1 MFEWFCINFIH
12 DMRRIAF
19 FIFCLSLCLAASGQ
33 DYDYS
38 FTEASDLTI
47 FGKVFQDTPN
57 PYQRMDFTRFG
68 GWTEKDISLLEMP
81 SGIVVSFKTDSPV
94 ISIKPE
100 FLKIDRTDASGFAA
114 RGFDLYI
121 KRDGKWLWAGSCA
134 YGKELEKENG
144 KIHRLVDHM
153 DGSLKECI
161 VYLPTFSKMT
171 SVQIGVLAGSVIE
184 KGDVPFR
191 HKICL
196 HGSSFMH
203 GANTGRAGQ
212 TVPGFLTRATGLQFC
227 SLGVSGDCRMQPQF
241 AAALAESDVE
251 AFVFDAFSNGNAG
264 TVRENLFPFIETI
277 QAKKPGVPLI
287 FMHTIWRERRNFNLK
302 HDREEGSKIATA
314 DSLMKIAVKK
324 YKDVYYI
331 NSNAA
336 SELHDTSE
344 DGVHPSEWGYYL
356 WAESVRKPILRILRK
371 YGIK

>member
-1 MFEWFCINFIH
+1 
-12 DMRRIAF
+12 MRKF
-19 FIFCLSLCLAASGQ
+19 FIFIIGLTAGLTASGQ
-33 DYDYS
+33 DYEYS
-38 FTEASDLTI
+38 FAEASDLTLC
-47 FGKVFQDTPN
+47 GKVFQDTPY

-68 GWTEKDISLLEMP
+68 GWETKDIHLLEMS
-81 SGIVVSFKTDSPV
+81 SGIIVSFRTDSPV
-94 ISIKPE
+94 IAVKPE
-100 FLKIDRTDASGFAA
+100 FLSIDRTNASGFSA

-121 KRDGKWLWAGSCA
+121 KREGKWLWAGSCA
-134 YGKELEKENG
+134 YGKEIEKENG
-144 KIHRLVDHM
+144 KVRKLVENM

-161 VYLPTFSKMT
+161 VYLPTFSKMI
-171 SVQIGVLAGSVIE
+171 SVQIGVIAGSMIE
-184 KGDVPFR
+184 KGEVPFR

-203 GANTGRAGQ
+203 GANTSRAGQ
-212 TVPGFLTRATGLQFC
+212 TVPAFLTRATGLQFC

-241 AAALAESDVE
+241 AAALAESDAE
-251 AFVFDAFSNGNAG
+251 AFVFDAFSNGNAE

-287 FMHTIWRERRNFNLK
+287 FMHTIWREKRNFNLK
-302 HDREEGSKIATA
+302 HNEEEGSKIATA
-314 DSLMKIAVKK
+314 DSLMKIAVKR

-331 NSNAA
+331 ESSAT

-371 YGIK
+371 YKIK

>member
-1 MFEWFCINFIH
+1 
-12 DMRRIAF
+12 MRRIAF

-68 GWTEKDISLLEMP
+68 GWTEKDINLLEMP
-81 SGIVVSFKTDSPV
+81 SGIAVSFKTDSPV

-277 QAKKPGVPLI
+277 QAAHPGKPLI
-287 FMHTIWRERRNFNLK
+287 FQKTIYRENRNFNL
-302 HDREEGSKIATA
+302 EEDLKGRQRAHMA
-314 DSLMKIAVKK
+314 DSLMQIAIRR

-331 NSNAA
+331 ETNATD
-336 SELHDTSE
+336 ERHDSSV
-344 DGVHPSEWGYYL
+344 DGIHPGDHGYTL
-356 WAESVRKPILRILRK
+356 WAQSIEKKVLRILRK
-371 YGIK
+371 YGIR